1 MKKVIKFLFPKT
13 YKAIYDEGYNQC
25 WGDYNSED
33 DYPEYDDHYEHYV
46 EDDYQY
52 PDNYWD
58 EDGEH
63 EHEETYADFYNR
75 TNDILIEEWEELCR
89 EEEKALA
96 EIYLPKAPELEVGDK
111 IHLHSKMGMYTVVE
125 VYTNS
130 FAYKT
135 RYSDVSY
142 ANYKD
147 YKCHAGGKWNYK
159 GE

>member
-1 MKKVIKFLFPKT
+1 MKKVIKLLFPKT
-13 YKAIYDEGYNQC
+13 YQAIHNEGYNQC
-25 WGDYNSED
+25 WGDYNND
-33 DYPEYDDHYEHYV
+33 YDYPQYDDSYYTAQYEQ
-46 EDDYQY
+46 EELDRRT
-52 PDNYWD
+52 D
-58 EDGEH
+58 EY
-63 EHEETYADFYNR
+63 YAQ
-75 TNDILIEEWEELCR
+75 LAEQELAEEWEEQCR

-125 VYTNS
+125 VYTDS

-142 ANYKD
+142 ADYKD

-159 GE
+159 GDE